1 MLTHNSALLPTLTGD
16 WKVDGP
22 KLLNALHRLFLALNS
37 PHALKIT
44 EAQLEN
50 VTIDDSSLTSVSSL
64 NMAGT
69 LDLDGNPLAIDA
81 DADTYLYTSADDVVR
96 LAVAGSDHTIW
107 NTTGLGI
114 GVVPGFA
121 FHLQNST
128 PVALVDAAAGGAN
141 FSLRRCN
148 TSYASPS
155 ALADNDLIGVV
166 AWRGHDGS
174 AYSAAQA
181 RISGVAS
188 GAWTGSSRGTYINFD
203 MTPSGSTTMATKFT
217 FSAAGTMYAGDGAA
231 ALPAY
236 SFASS
241 GNSDCGLFLSSNKPA
256 ISTNGTQVCLFD
268 TDRLTL
274 AAGYHVTS
282 ATATGT
288 TPAIQSGTYTPTLTN
303 TTNITSSTSNADVRW
318 VRVGNVVKVSG
329 YVNAR
334 PTAAGACVLD
344 LSIPIA
350 SSLAAATELTGVCH
364 LSTDAGGYIYGDTT
378 NDRATLSF
386 TSGAAYPVEAPVAF
400 EFSYEVL

>member
-1 MLTHNSALLPTLTGD
+1 MFTHNSPLLPTLTGD

-81 DADTYLYTSADDVVR
+81 DADTYLYETADDVVR
-96 LAVAGSDHTIW
+96 LVVGGSDHTIW
-107 NTTGLGI
+107 NTTGLGL
-114 GVVPGFA
+114 GVVPSFA
-121 FHLQNST
+121 FHLQNASAT
-128 PVALVDAAAGGAN
+128 AVIDAAAGGAN
-141 FSLRRCN
+141 LSLRRAN
-148 TSYASPS
+148 TSYAAPS
-155 ALADNDLIGVV
+155 AILANELLGVV
-166 AWRGHDGS
+166 AWRGHDGTS
-174 AYSAAQA
+174 YTGAQA
-181 RISGVAS
+181 RVSGYAS
-188 GAWTGSSRGTYINFD
+188 QNWTSSARGTYLTID
-203 MTPSGSTTMATKFT
+203 LTSDGATTQSPRFEFYAT
-217 FSAAGTMYAGDGAA
+217 GVMWAGDGSAST
-231 ALPAY
+231 PTY
-236 SFASS
+236 SFRSS

-268 TDRLTL
+268 TDKLTL

-318 VRVGNVVKVSG
+318 VRVGNVVTVSG
-329 YVNAR
+329 GVTVR
-334 PTAAGACVLD
+334 PAGAGTCALGIS
-344 LSIPIA
+344 LPIA
-350 SSLAAATELTGVCH
+350 SSLAASTELSGVVSYTV
-364 LSTDAGGYIYGDTT
+364 LAAGTVIGDAT
-378 NDRATLSF
+378 NDRATASF
-386 TSGAAYPVEAPVAF
+386 SASADPGIEAPTTF
-400 EFSYEVL
+400 IFQYEVL

>member
-1 MLTHNSALLPTLTGD
+1 MLTHNSTLLPTLTGD
-16 WKVDGP
+16 WKADGP

-64 NMAGT
+64 HMAGT

-96 LAVAGSDHTIW
+96 LSVAASDHTIW
-107 NTTGLGI
+107 NSTGLGL
-114 GVVPGFA
+114 GVVPSYKMHIGSGQYA
-121 FHLQNST
+121 GPDGT
-128 PVALVDAAAGGAN
+128 AAAP
-141 FSLRRCN
+141 
-148 TSYASPS
+148 T
-155 ALADNDLIGVV
+155 
-166 AWRGHDGS
+166 
-174 AYSAAQA
+174 
-181 RISGVAS
+181 
-188 GAWTGSSRGTYINFD
+188 
-203 MTPSGSTTMATKFT
+203 
-217 FSAAGTMYAGDGAA
+217 
-231 ALPAY
+231 Y

-241 GNSDCGLFLSSNKPA
+241 GNADNGLFLSSNKPA

-268 TDRLTL
+268 TDKLTL

-334 PTAAGACVLD
+334 PTAAGACALA

-350 SSLAAATELTGVCH
+350 SSLAATTELTGVCH
-364 LSTDAGGYIYGDTT
+364 LSTDAGGYILGDTT

-386 TSGAAYPVEAPVAF
+386 KSGAAYPVEAPVAF

>member
-1 MLTHNSALLPTLTGD
+1 MLTHNSPLLPTLTGD

-81 DADTYLYTSADDVVR
+81 DADTYLYESADDVVR
-96 LAVAGSDHTIW
+96 LVVGGSDHTIW

-148 TSYASPS
+148 TSYGSPS
-155 ALADNDLIGVV
+155 AITADQLIGVF
-166 AWRGHDGS
+166 AWRGHDGT
-174 AYSAAQA
+174 AYSNAQA
-181 RISGVAS
+181 RLAGFAAENWSG
-188 GAWTGSSRGTYINFD
+188 TGHGTYVTLD
-203 MTPSGSTTMATKFT
+203 LTPAGSTTMAAKFT

-231 ALPAY
+231 TFPAY

-268 TDRLTL
+268 TDKLTL

-318 VRVGNVVKVSG
+318 TRVGNVVRVSG

-334 PTAAGACVLD
+334 PTAAGACALA

-350 SSLAAATELTGVCH
+350 SSLAATTELTGVCH
-364 LSTDAGGYIYGDTT
+364 LSTDAGGYISGDTT

-386 TSGAAYPVEAPVAF
+386 TSGAAYPVEAQVAF

>member
-1 MLTHNSALLPTLTGD
+1 MLTHNSPLLPTLTGD
-16 WKVDGP
+16 WKADGP

-69 LDLDGNPLAIDA
+69 LDLDGNPIAIDA
-81 DADTYLYTSADDVVR
+81 DADTYLYETADDVVR
-96 LAVAGSDHTIW
+96 LVVGGSDHTIW
-107 NTTGLGI
+107 NTTGLGL
-114 GVVPGFA
+114 GVVPSFA
-121 FHLQNST
+121 FHLQNASAT
-128 PVALVDAAAGGAN
+128 AVIDAAAGGAN
-141 FSLRRCN
+141 LSLRRAN
-148 TSYASPS
+148 TSYAAPS
-155 ALADNDLIGVV
+155 AILANDLLGVV
-166 AWRGHDGS
+166 AWRGHDGTS
-174 AYSAAQA
+174 YTGAQA
-181 RISGVAS
+181 RVSGYAS
-188 GAWTGSSRGTYINFD
+188 QNWTSSARGTYLTID
-203 MTPSGSTTMATKFT
+203 LTSDGATTQSPRFVFYAT
-217 FSAAGTMYAGDGAA
+217 GVMWAGDGSAST
-231 ALPAY
+231 PAY

-268 TDRLTL
+268 TDKLTL

-334 PTAAGACVLD
+334 PTAAGACALA

-364 LSTDAGGYIYGDTT
+364 LSTDAGGYIFGDTT

>member
-81 DADTYLYTSADDVVR
+81 DADTYLNTSADDVVR
-96 LAVAGSDHTIW
+96 LVVAGSDHSIW
-107 NTTGLGI
+107 NTTGLGL
-114 GVVPGFA
+114 GVVPSFA
-121 FHLQNST
+121 FHLQNAT
-128 PVALVDAAAGGAN
+128 PVAVIDSAAGGAN
-141 FSLRRCN
+141 LSLRRAN

-155 ALADNDLIGVV
+155 ALADNDLIGVL

-174 AYSAAQA
+174 AYSGAQA
-181 RISGVAS
+181 RVSGYAS
-188 GAWTGSSRGTYINFD
+188 GAWTGTSHGTYITLD
-203 MTPSGSTTMATKFT
+203 LTPSGSTTMAAKFT
-217 FSAAGTMYAGDGAA
+217 FSAAGTMYAGDGSA

-268 TDRLTL
+268 TDKLTL

-318 VRVGNVVKVSG
+318 TRVGNVVRVSG

-334 PTAAGACVLD
+334 PTAAGACALA

-350 SSLAAATELTGVCH
+350 SSLAATTELTGVCH
-364 LSTDAGGYIYGDTT
+364 LSTDAGGYISGDTT

-386 TSGAAYPVEAPVAF
+386 TSGAAYPVEAQVAF

>member
-81 DADTYLYTSADDVVR
+81 DADTYLYETADDVVR
-96 LAVAGSDHTIW
+96 LVVGGSDHTIW
-107 NTTGLGI
+107 NTTGLGL
-114 GVVPGFA
+114 GVVPSFA
-121 FHLQNST
+121 FHLQHST
-128 PVALVDAAAGGAN
+128 PIALVDAASGGAN

-217 FSAAGTMYAGDGAA
+217 FSASGTMYAGDGAA

-318 VRVGNVVKVSG
+318 VRVGNVVTVSG
-329 YVNAR
+329 GVTVR
-334 PTAAGACVLD
+334 PAGAGTCALEIS
-344 LSIPIA
+344 LPIA
-350 SSLAAATELTGVCH
+350 SSLAASTELSGVVSYTV
-364 LSTDAGGYIYGDTT
+364 LAAGTVIGDAT
-378 NDRATLSF
+378 NDRATASF
-386 TSGAAYPVEAPVAF
+386 SASADPGIEAPTTF
-400 EFSYEVL
+400 IFQYEVL

>member
-69 LDLDGNPLAIDA
+69 LDLDGNPIAIDA

-96 LAVAGSDHTIW
+96 LAVAASDHTIW
-107 NTTGLGI
+107 NSTGLGL
-114 GVVPGFA
+114 GVVPSYKMHIGSGQYA
-121 FHLQNST
+121 GPDGT
-128 PVALVDAAAGGAN
+128 AAAP
-141 FSLRRCN
+141 
-148 TSYASPS
+148 T
-155 ALADNDLIGVV
+155 
-166 AWRGHDGS
+166 
-174 AYSAAQA
+174 
-181 RISGVAS
+181 
-188 GAWTGSSRGTYINFD
+188 
-203 MTPSGSTTMATKFT
+203 
-217 FSAAGTMYAGDGAA
+217 
-231 ALPAY
+231 Y

-241 GNSDCGLFLSSNKPA
+241 GNADNGLFLSSNKPA

-268 TDRLTL
+268 TDKLTL

-318 VRVGNVVKVSG
+318 VRVGNVVTVSG
-329 YVNAR
+329 GVTVR
-334 PTAAGACVLD
+334 PAGAGTCVLGIS
-344 LSIPIA
+344 LPIA
-350 SSLAAATELTGVCH
+350 SSLAASNELSGVVSYTV
-364 LSTDAGGYIYGDTT
+364 LAAGTVLGDAT
-378 NDRATLSF
+378 NDRATASF
-386 TSGAAYPVEAPVAF
+386 TASVDPGIEVPTTF
-400 EFSYEVL
+400 IFQYEVL